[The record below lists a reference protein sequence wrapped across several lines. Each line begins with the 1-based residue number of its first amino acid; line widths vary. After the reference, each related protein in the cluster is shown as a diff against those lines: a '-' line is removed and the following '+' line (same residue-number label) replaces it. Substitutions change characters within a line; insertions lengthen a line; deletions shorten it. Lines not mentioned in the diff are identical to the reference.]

1 MKTPWWKDLIWYITG
16 SVLYA
21 LSVSVFSTPND
32 IAPGGAAGLGVIVHA
47 LVGVPVGTVV
57 LLVNIP
63 LLIAAF
69 FKISRRF
76 AVRTAVVTVL
86 SSAVID
92 LSAFV
97 AVPFTEDRLLAS
109 LFGGI
114 LSGIGVGM
122 IMLRS
127 ASTGGSEIA
136 ARLLKLARPHIS
148 VGRLILLVDAVVIA
162 VSALVFSQLSAA
174 LYAAVQVTVSSLMI
188 DHLLDS
194 HDEGRLL
201 IVVTA
206 HPDSMCRE
214 VTSRLS
220 RGMTVLAAK
229 GGYTGR
235 SLSVLLC
242 AVSRSQLPTLK
253 SLVHTIDPAAFAMI
267 VTTEQVVGE
276 GFLLPQ
282 NDKLL

>member
-32 IAPGGAAGLGVIVHA
+32 IAPGGAAGLGVIAHT
-47 LVGVPVGTVV
+47 LLGVPVGTVV
-57 LLVNIP
+57 LLLNVP

-86 SSAVID
+86 SSVIID
-92 LSAFV
+92 LSAYV
-97 AVPFTEDRLLAS
+97 AVPFTEDRLLAA

-114 LSGIGVGM
+114 LSGVGIGV
-122 IMLRS
+122 IMLRA

-136 ARLLKLARPHIS
+136 ARLLKLARPHIA
-148 VGRLILLVDAVVIA
+148 VGRLILLVDAAVIA
-162 VSALVFSQLSAA
+162 LSSLVFSQLSAA

-188 DHLLDS
+188 DHILDS
-194 HDEGRLL
+194 HEEGRLL

-206 HPDSMCRE
+206 HPDSLCRE
-214 VTSRLS
+214 VTERMS
-220 RGMTVLAAK
+220 RGATVLAAK
-229 GGYTGR
+229 GGYTGKA
-235 SLSVLLC
+235 LSVLLC
-242 AVSRSQLPTLK
+242 AVSRSQLPSLRR
-253 SLVHTIDPAAFAMI
+253 LVHEVDPAAFAMI